1 MLLETHMEVVH
12 DRVKFFGKM
21 FLKLLKNL
29 VINFQFLILIIHLV
43 TEFVL

>member
-12 DRVKFFGKM
+12 DRVEFFGKM
-21 FLKLLKNL
+21 LKNL